1 VLRYDPDLG
10 AGEDGVADDTEV
22 TVADQA
28 RSAVDATVPNVA
40 RVYDYM
46 LGGKD
51 NFPVDRAAAEQILAA
66 FPEAREGVRQNRAF
80 LGRVVE
86 YLAGQ
91 AGIRQFLDIGAGL
104 PTQKNVHEVA
114 RAITP
119 DAHVVYVDNDPVVCV
134 HGRVL
139 LAESDEV
146 AMVEADLRQ
155 PDGILADPTTRE
167 LIDFDR
173 PVALLLVAIL
183 HFIPDEDDPFGVVAR
198 LRDAMA
204 PGSYLVISHMLDGE
218 ERRADTAQ
226 VRNVYSRASS
236 GVHPRTREQIMRFFE
251 GFELLDDDLLIPPEL
266 LERFSGLGWGAVA
279 RKPTGS

>member
-1 VLRYDPDLG
+1 M
-10 AGEDGVADDTEV
+10 
-22 TVADQA
+22 ADQA
-28 RSAVDATVPNVA
+28 RGTIDTTVPNVA

-51 NFPVDRAAAEQILAA
+51 NFSVDRAAANQILTA

-119 DAHVVYVDNDPVVCV
+119 DARVVYVDNDPVVCV

-155 PDGILADPTTRE
+155 PDGILTDPTTRA

-183 HFIPDEDDPFGVVAR
+183 HFISDEDDPFGVVAR

-204 PGSYLVISHMLDGE
+204 PGSYLVISHMLDAE
-218 ERRADTAQ
+218 ERRADTDQ
-226 VRNVYSRASS
+226 VRNVYSRASA

-251 GFELLDDDLLIPPEL
+251 GFELLDEDVLIPPEL
-266 LERFSGLGWGAVA
+266 VERFSGLGWGAVA
-279 RKPTGS
+279 RKPTAS